1 MKKKTFKKA
10 IVFLAMLLLVF
21 GSLAA
26 GRPQSVS
33 AAVRNRFVVKNGSYY
48 FYDKSGKPVKGWHRS
63 KDGIYYF
70 DKVTGAAKP
79 GLQVVGKKK
88 YYFSRR
94 GKMLTGWKTVNKKTY
109 FFDSTK
115 GYLHVHEILKTGG
128 KRYYLDHDGVR
139 RTGKIKIGSN
149 WYAFSRKTGEQLV
162 NSWYQ
167 DTDGAKYFAG
177 KNYSM
182 VKGFY
187 KVASSWYYF
196 RPSDRRMLVGW
207 QTIGGHRY
215 LFHNKTG
222 VRFEKCKVT
231 LSKNMYCFDTKG
243 RLCRDRWAKINGK
256 TYYAQSNGLLVTG
269 WLTRTEGKYYFNS
282 KGEMRTGWITVK
294 GKKYYMEPSTGIMAK
309 SKWIDKNH
317 YVGKDGA
324 WIKGYVEKDLR
335 WPLSSQYNSIS
346 SYFGPR
352 NKPGANASSYHKGI
366 DIPAPQGTPIYAA
379 AAGTVKLIQVESE
392 SGGAGNYTQIEHSK
406 GIVTEYMHQSKFAN
420 IKVGMKVK
428 KGQLIGYVGNTGN
441 SYGAHLHFGVIDNGE
456 RKDPL
461 KYVNVPE

>member
-1 MKKKTFKKA
+1 
-10 IVFLAMLLLVF
+10 
-21 GSLAA
+21 
-26 GRPQSVS
+26 
-33 AAVRNRFVVKNGSYY
+33 
-48 FYDKSGKPVKGWHRS
+48 
-63 KDGIYYF
+63 
-70 DKVTGAAKP
+70 
-79 GLQVVGKKK
+79 
-88 YYFSRR
+88 
-94 GKMLTGWKTVNKKTY
+94 
-109 FFDSTK
+109 
-115 GYLHVHEILKTGG
+115 
-128 KRYYLDHDGVR
+128 
-139 RTGKIKIGSN
+139 
-149 WYAFSRKTGEQLV
+149 
-162 NSWYQ
+162 
-167 DTDGAKYFAG
+167 
-177 KNYSM
+177 
-182 VKGFY
+182 
-187 KVASSWYYF
+187 
-196 RPSDRRMLVGW
+196 
-207 QTIGGHRY
+207 
-215 LFHNKTG
+215 
-222 VRFEKCKVT
+222 
-231 LSKNMYCFDTKG
+231 
-243 RLCRDRWAKINGK
+243 
-256 TYYAQSNGLLVTG
+256 
-269 WLTRTEGKYYFNS
+269 
-282 KGEMRTGWITVK
+282 MRTGWITVK

-392 SGGAGNYTQIEHSK
+392 SGGSGNYTQIEHSK